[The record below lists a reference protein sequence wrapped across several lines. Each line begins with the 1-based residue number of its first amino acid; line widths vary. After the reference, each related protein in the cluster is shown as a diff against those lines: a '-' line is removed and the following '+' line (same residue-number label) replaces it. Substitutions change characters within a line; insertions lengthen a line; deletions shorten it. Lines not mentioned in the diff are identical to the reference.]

1 MKKLAFVLILI
12 IVTMSLGCGI
22 STAFAATET
31 AFDNTYVLD
40 DLNESNIAGE
50 QFNLVNYGYSKER
63 QAQVLTF
70 AEYSFNYDIDKQNYY
85 GLYVYVYNPS
95 GQVIGKERNKITI
108 ATVYENDKA
117 VDYAPFELILL
128 SVSDGDYANLFY
140 KFKVA
145 DVSRILTRVSVNTNL
160 RRYDVG
166 EIELNFGEDNN
177 KAFNVGNYYE
187 YSGFAKGCGVDATAD
202 STLTC
207 KSDRIETLPLK
218 VNSSYYLY
226 NNGGTK
232 YSNLSSV
239 YFGVPQSTFD
249 KYGKLQQIKANW
261 YETQTEEMIVC
272 KDKSLYDALKPY
284 VGEYIDRYT
293 DSLKYEIIQYP
304 MMSDNY
310 GVWGYNV
317 KQHTVYK
324 YLDTLKWLFYSNDGK
339 ITAEQVIEQ
348 AKEYTDIVCT
358 DNLLLGKYANLLF
371 TGEVDDG
378 RQAGWQGID
387 GNGIVIDADSTF
399 DINGFDCDNAFVSAW
414 LKLLYKGIE
423 DNPITDIKPIDMV
436 KDSDIQGTTETIAKH
451 LMIAEDDVSNFI
463 QTYNAN
469 KLQGKQTVIFRFAVT
484 DYITND
490 TMVFDRTK
498 PLQLTSQRLGKAYM
512 TKQTVFLDFDIIW
525 LKFIKE
531 SVETVIPTVSNP
543 IDIISGL
550 NPPEINDPFEWLK
563 IAIEWFKKYW
573 WVILVGLGT
582 ALLIVFVSVDILR
595 NALGTALKWLGIAI
609 WYLIKYI
616 FIGLYYVVASP
627 VYLIALIVRKIR
639 EKRG

>member
-40 DLNESNIAGE
+40 DLNESKIAGE

-70 AEYSFNYDIDKQNYY
+70 AEYGFNYDIDKQNYY

>member
-70 AEYSFNYDIDKQNYY
+70 AEYGFNYDIDKQNYY

-145 DVSRILTRVSVNTNL
+145 DVSRSLTRVSVNTNL

-249 KYGKLQQIKANW
+249 KYGKLQQIKSNW
-261 YETQTEEMIVC
+261 Y
-272 KDKSLYDALKPY
+272 
-284 VGEYIDRYT
+284 
-293 DSLKYEIIQYP
+293 
-304 MMSDNY
+304 
-310 GVWGYNV
+310 
-317 KQHTVYK
+317 
-324 YLDTLKWLFYSNDGK
+324 
-339 ITAEQVIEQ
+339 
-348 AKEYTDIVCT
+348 
-358 DNLLLGKYANLLF
+358 
-371 TGEVDDG
+371 
-378 RQAGWQGID
+378 
-387 GNGIVIDADSTF
+387 
-399 DINGFDCDNAFVSAW
+399 
-414 LKLLYKGIE
+414 
-423 DNPITDIKPIDMV
+423 
-436 KDSDIQGTTETIAKH
+436 
-451 LMIAEDDVSNFI
+451 
-463 QTYNAN
+463 
-469 KLQGKQTVIFRFAVT
+469 
-484 DYITND
+484 
-490 TMVFDRTK
+490 
-498 PLQLTSQRLGKAYM
+498 
-512 TKQTVFLDFDIIW
+512 
-525 LKFIKE
+525 
-531 SVETVIPTVSNP
+531 
-543 IDIISGL
+543 
-550 NPPEINDPFEWLK
+550 
-563 IAIEWFKKYW
+563 
-573 WVILVGLGT
+573 
-582 ALLIVFVSVDILR
+582 
-595 NALGTALKWLGIAI
+595 
-609 WYLIKYI
+609 
-616 FIGLYYVVASP
+616 
-627 VYLIALIVRKIR
+627 
-639 EKRG
+639 

>member
-70 AEYSFNYDIDKQNYY
+70 AEYGFNYDIDKQNYY

>member
-12 IVTMSLGCGI
+12 IVIMSLGCGI

-40 DLNESNIAGE
+40 DLNESNISGE

-70 AEYSFNYDIDKQNYY
+70 AEYGFNYDIDKQNYY

-207 KSDRIETLPLK
+207 KSDSIETLPLK

-239 YFGVPQSTFD
+239 YFGVQQSTFD

-423 DNPITDIKPIDMV
+423 DNPITNINPIYMV

-463 QTYNAN
+463 QTYNTN

-531 SVETVIPTVSNP
+531 SVETVIPTVSSP

-563 IAIEWFKKYW
+563 IAIEWLKEYW
-573 WVILVGLGT
+573 WVILIGLGV

-595 NALGTALKWLGIAI
+595 KALRTALKWLGIAI

>member
-40 DLNESNIAGE
+40 DLNESKIAGE

-95 GQVIGKERNKITI
+95 GQAIGKERNKITI

-187 YSGFAKGCGVDATAD
+187 YSGFAKGCGADATAD